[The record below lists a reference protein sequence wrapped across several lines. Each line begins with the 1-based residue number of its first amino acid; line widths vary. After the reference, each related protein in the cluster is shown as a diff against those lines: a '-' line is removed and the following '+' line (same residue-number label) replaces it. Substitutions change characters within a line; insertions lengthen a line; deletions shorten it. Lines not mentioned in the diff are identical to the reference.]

1 MKPITFIVERSKE
14 RVICE
19 NTRDVRVI
27 DGVEYLTVHREDNP
41 RPFLMRR
48 DSLKKLDARSV
59 KI

>member
-14 RVICE
+14 LVICD

-27 DGVEYLTVHREDNP
+27 DGIEYLTVHRENNP
-41 RPFLMRR
+41 RHFLMRK
-48 DSLKKLDARSV
+48 DSLKKVDKRSV